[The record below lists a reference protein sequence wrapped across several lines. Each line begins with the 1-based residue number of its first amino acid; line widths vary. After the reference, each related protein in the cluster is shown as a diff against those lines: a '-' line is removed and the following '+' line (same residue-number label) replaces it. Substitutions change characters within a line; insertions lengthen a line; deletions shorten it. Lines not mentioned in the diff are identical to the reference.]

1 MKIIDLSARKE
12 TRAQIMAIKRDRPE
26 YMKNSSI
33 TLPKNRSQ
41 ENMMLKTLKR
51 KAEDQSEEVLEVSQE
66 EAEVVPT
73 EARRKDTNT
82 GIEMRSHMSEEAT
95 INDRTTDSQYR
106 EFHKVRMIDLIL
118 LSKSAN

>member
-1 MKIIDLSARKE
+1 
-12 TRAQIMAIKRDRPE
+12 MAIKRDRPE
-26 YMKNSSI
+26 YMRNSSI

-95 INDRTTDSQYR
+95 INDRTTGKYR
-106 EFHKVRMIDLIL
+106 EFHKVRMIDLVL
-118 LSKSAN
+118 FSKSAN